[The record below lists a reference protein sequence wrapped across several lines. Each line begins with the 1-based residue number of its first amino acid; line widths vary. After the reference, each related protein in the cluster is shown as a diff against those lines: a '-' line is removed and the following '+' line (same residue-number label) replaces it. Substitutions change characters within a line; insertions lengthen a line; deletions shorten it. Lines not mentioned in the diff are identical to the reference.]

1 MKTFKQIDI
10 AISIALIIGFFIA
23 AVIRQDETFIIGY
36 FVTGGWQVISM
47 IVHAAEGTFA
57 GKGTMRYNY
66 HWAVA
71 GIISIALCAWA
82 TQIQPLLVIAFVMIA
97 ILVFIAP
104 LMAICYSWLCWNEFS
119 ALRKREFI
127 HLK

>member
-1 MKTFKQIDI
+1 MKTFRQIDLI
-10 AISIALIIGFFIA
+10 ISITLIIGFFIVA
-23 AVIRQDETFIIGY
+23 LIKQDETFIIGY

-47 IVHAAEGTFA
+47 IVHAADGTFA
-57 GKGTMRYNY
+57 GKGTVRYNY

-71 GIISIALCAWA
+71 IIIGIVLSAWA
-82 TQIQPLLVIAFVMIA
+82 TQIEPLLITAGVLIA
-97 ILVFIAP
+97 ILIFIAP
-104 LMAICYSWLCWNEFS
+104 LMAICYSWLCWNELS

>member
-10 AISIALIIGFFIA
+10 AMSISLIIGFFIA
-23 AVIRQDETFIIGY
+23 ALIRQDKTFIIGY

-47 IVHAAEGTFA
+47 LVHTADGTFA
-57 GKGTMRYNY
+57 GKGTVRYNY

-71 GIISIALCAWA
+71 VIAGIALLAWA
-82 TQIQPLLVIAFVMIA
+82 IQLQPLLVIAFIEA
-97 ILVFIAP
+97 SILIFIAP
-104 LMAICYSWLCWNEFS
+104 LMAVFYSCLCWTELS